1 MSGSNGPEET
11 TYRGVRWR
19 REQDGGISFLDPK
32 GRRWVRWGPGV
43 DAPPLPPRWSLL
55 GVPTRVERP
64 GWRSRWRIIP
74 VALVVVAVIVAVVQ
88 ATLPSGNNVKKE
100 AAASA
105 ALLGRCL
112 PQSGTADGHPKYS
125 TKTVPCDSRSARVR
139 VVQVVPSNPGSPL
152 CPTGT
157 TGVEIPY
164 PGVQYP
170 HIECVVAVR

>member
-1 MSGSNGPEET
+1 MTAPGGHEET

-19 REQDGGISFLDPK
+19 RDDDGGISFHDPK
-32 GRRWVRWGPGV
+32 GGRWVRWARGV

-64 GWRSRWRIIP
+64 AWRSRWR
-74 VALVVVAVIVAVVQ
+74 LVPLVLVLSAVVIAVLQ
-88 ATLPSGNNVKKE
+88 ATLPSGNSVKEE

-105 ALLGRCL
+105 ALLGKCL

-125 TKTVPCDSRSARVR
+125 TKAVACDSPSARVR
-139 VVQVVPSNPGSPL
+139 VIKIVPSSPGSPL
-152 CPTGT
+152 CPSGT

-164 PGVQYP
+164 PGVRYP
-170 HIECVVAVR
+170 HIECVVPAR